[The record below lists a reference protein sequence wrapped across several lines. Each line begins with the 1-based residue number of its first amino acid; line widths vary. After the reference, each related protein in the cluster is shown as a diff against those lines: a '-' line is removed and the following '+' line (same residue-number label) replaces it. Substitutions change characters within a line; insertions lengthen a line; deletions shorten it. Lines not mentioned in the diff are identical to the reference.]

1 MGRLLGPK
9 HHICRRLGERV
20 CTSAKCPMM
29 RRSYPPGVHGPKGY
43 GRITEYG
50 TQLREKQK
58 VKYTYGIM
66 EKQFRRYYNKAL
78 SQTGNT
84 AELFL
89 QHLER
94 RLDNIVYRLGLARSR
109 QEARQIT
116 THGWILVN
124 NKRVNIPSYEVKM
137 GDVIALKEG
146 AGKSARWQAIEQYN
160 STRTPIGWLAFD
172 NKSLSGK
179 VMSLP
184 TKDDFPQNMNM
195 TLVVEYYSR

>member
-109 QEARQIT
+109 QEARQSEEHT
-116 THGWILVN
+116 SELQSQSNLV
-124 NKRVNIPSYEVKM
+124 
-137 GDVIALKEG
+137 
-146 AGKSARWQAIEQYN
+146 
-160 STRTPIGWLAFD
+160 
-172 NKSLSGK
+172 
-179 VMSLP
+179 
-184 TKDDFPQNMNM
+184 
-195 TLVVEYYSR
+195 